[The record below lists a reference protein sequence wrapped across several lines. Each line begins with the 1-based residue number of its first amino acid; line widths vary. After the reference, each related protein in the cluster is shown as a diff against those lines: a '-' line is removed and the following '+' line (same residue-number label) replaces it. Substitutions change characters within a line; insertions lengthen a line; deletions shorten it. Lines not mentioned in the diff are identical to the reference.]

1 MNIVDRNY
9 LINQL
14 NDGRTIDCLFMMHNS
29 YQSRFLILNKRYEN
43 AKFECIGGSTG
54 YLKIRCKSG
63 YIIQNHDFIILYGDD
78 EYRDYEFN
86 EMKELAKKISNG
98 NNKRVSIGYSYFI
111 PLEKR
116 INGLSEEVKFAS
128 YKDNDEYEEILLPSE
143 LNDAND
149 LASLIIQN
157 HDILESQKVKKI
169 K

>member
-1 MNIVDRNY
+1 M
-9 LINQL
+9 LIYDAQCISI
-14 NDGRTIDCLFMMHNS
+14 TI
-29 YQSRFLILNKRYEN
+29 LILNKRYEN
-43 AKFECIGGSTG
+43 AKFECIGGSAG

-78 EYRDYEFN
+78 EYRNYEFN
-86 EMKELAKKISNG
+86 EMKELAKKISNE

-157 HDILESQKVKKI
+157 NDILESQKVK
-169 K
+169 